1 VNAHERQ
8 QFDVLLQTAVDRY
21 AERLI
26 QRNDGPENARTRL
39 LETPEAEGVWL
50 SGFVDAVFQDSLLDN
65 TAGAC
70 FVLEALERNDFS
82 KLPGGIFGRAFV
94 RSYAQEVGV
103 DPGQTVEEFLAS
115 LPSESPS
122 PASHAATRHVDQ
134 EEGAFESQQR
144 MAGVALKLGL
154 VSLPIAAL
162 IIYVT
167 LFRGG
172 RPEGAIEAPSPPQ
185 SPVVRSQPVAPVA
198 QMPIPEVPDSATA
211 AQTPVVGAETASTP
225 QPPPAAEGEGVLLD
239 VAPSGACWV
248 SLTVD
253 GALVLSR
260 VMQPGERVSRRVRE
274 GALVQVGDAGAFV
287 FTLNGREARPLG
299 GPGEV
304 KSVRITPDNY
314 QTFLR

>member
-1 VNAHERQ
+1 MTEA
-8 QFDVLLQTAVDRY
+8 T
-21 AERLI
+21 
-26 QRNDGPENARTRL
+26 GPSDLGTRL
-39 LETPEAEGVWL
+39 RQARERRGI
-50 SGFVDAVFQDSLLDN
+50 SLRQIA
-65 TAGAC
+65 TSTKISIG
-70 FVLEALERNDFS
+70 VLEALERNDFS

-172 RPEGAIEAPSPPQ
+172 RPEGATEAPSPPQ

-198 QMPIPEVPDSATA
+198 QMPIPEAPDSATA